1 MNTTLQHLFNFKCL
15 NDQLASAAILLLST
29 RGSYVAMETRAISR
43 WRKRNIDRYYQ
54 SFKSIFYLLC
64 TPVKGGFVFPEQGD

>member
-1 MNTTLQHLFNFKCL
+1 MTGPLFNFKCL
-15 NDQLASAAILLLST
+15 SDQLVSAAIQVLST

-54 SFKSIFYLLC
+54 SFKSIFYLPN
-64 TPVKGGFVFPEQGD
+64 TRVVFPEQGD